1 MQHPAASP
9 DMLDGQNVSRL
20 VAMAYNKPT
29 PTYPGQERGCHISY
43 HRAAPR
49 AIWGTKTHNKKQ
61 PSERKISTF
70 II

>member
-29 PTYPGQERGCHISY
+29 PTYPGQERGCYISY
-43 HRAAPR
+43 HTAAPR
-49 AIWGTKTHNKKQ
+49 AI
-61 PSERKISTF
+61 
-70 II
+70 